1 MSEPLVLTIAGK
13 ARTGKS
19 TTARLLAENNP
30 FPIVRHSA
38 LIELYAKANK
48 LPLSRQ
54 DRSTY
59 DEAYSAL
66 DHEDPHHLTDLVLE
80 MTLNRYYPLIIIDG
94 LRVYR
99 DARLFKDALGDR
111 YLTAALTA
119 PDAVRNARDN
129 AERAEAGLD
138 LCTPEQFLASEASN
152 EDADYG
158 MADVIGMHDI
168 SPSPIDTSV
177 FKTTNALATHVWQ
190 LVRPH
195 VTL

>member
-1 MSEPLVLTIAGK
+1 MSESLVLTIAGE

-19 TTARLLAENNP
+19 TTSRRIAESNP

-38 LIELYAKANK
+38 LIEFYAKANK

-59 DEAYSAL
+59 DNAYLAL
-66 DHEDPHHLTDLVLE
+66 DREDPHHLTDIVFEL
-80 MTLNRYYPLIIIDG
+80 TLNKHYPLVIIDG

-129 AERAEAGLD
+129 AERAKHGLGPLPTED
-138 LCTPEQFLASEASN
+138 FLAGEAAN
-152 EDADYG
+152 ALADYD

-168 SPSPIDTSV
+168 SSSPIDTSV
-177 FKTTNALATHVWQ
+177 FDSENALATHVWQ

-195 VTL
+195 LTL